1 MKFLT
6 AHIGLGTT
14 SVHTYSINYC
24 ERLLCLIS
32 CTFQIEMLR
41 SGRAITRRTYRGQ
54 NSKLQNV
61 SETKNINIL
70 PKSKNHHEIELMS
83 TENAMHLINSRIDDL
98 GTVTLL

>member
-6 AHIGLGTT
+6 AHIGIGTT

-32 CTFQIEMLR
+32 CTFQIVMLR

-54 NSKLQNV
+54 NSKLQSV
-61 SETKNINIL
+61 PETKSINIL
-70 PKSKNHHEIELMS
+70 PKSKNHEEIALMS
-83 TENAMHLINSRIDDL
+83 TKNAMNLINSRIDEL
-98 GTVTLL
+98 GTVAMR